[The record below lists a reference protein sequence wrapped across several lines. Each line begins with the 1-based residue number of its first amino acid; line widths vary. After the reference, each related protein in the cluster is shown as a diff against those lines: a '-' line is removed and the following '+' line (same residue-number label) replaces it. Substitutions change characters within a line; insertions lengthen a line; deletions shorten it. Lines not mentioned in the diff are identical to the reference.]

1 MSSKPINFSDT
12 IYCKGKLLGYSEP
25 GRKSLTIGK
34 INFSEF
40 SWKYIHIDDV
50 KVIEQYNSEELK
62 VGDFWYKKELKG
74 RKNCFFARQFEFK
87 WPISF
92 SKKFPFVAIHF
103 DCIRWPKR
111 PEIFIPRGDSEFFN
125 GTLYEVII
133 SDFKISDKRSPAD
146 SSVHLYAEIYFQI
159 KKPPIKVIPENI
171 IIVPETTAPVINEI
185 KTVGDGLN
193 VLPEDISSTTTASDP
208 VFDSGQNTVAT
219 PSKSK
224 SSLMSLLIW
233 FAALFIAWKFFPLL
247 VLPIFL
253 IGLSTVLFRF
263 FKKSCL
269 LILFSLFVF
278 IVGGFLLLYFLSNN
292 YKTVIPQDNRKG
304 TIKISPP
311 KAQKN
316 KDGTTDFTTEKEI
329 HWWDFYKADFWARYN
344 TSNTIFYESQQR
356 HQNIVSNETTN
367 NSIQFFTEVYGQMN
381 KMDNY
386 HIDSLTEIFITNAAK
401 LNLSPI
407 RTAEMVTTFIQ
418 EIPYYL
424 VHDLSCQES
433 CKQGGFTA
441 QYHSENKPCLPDI
454 PAGVQSPYE
463 FIHNLKGDCDT
474 RSLLAYSILKKMGIS
489 CSVWVSEA
497 YGHSILGV
505 GLPIGTGT
513 YKQINGVKHYAVE
526 LTAKGFKIGMIS
538 PEHTNTDNWDITLF
552 YNKY

>member
-1 MSSKPINFSDT
+1 MSSETNVLSDV

-25 GRKSLTIGK
+25 GKSSQNNGK
-34 INFSEF
+34 ITFSAF
-40 SWKYIHIDDV
+40 SWNYMHIDEV
-50 KVIEQYNSEELK
+50 QVIDYYHSEELK
-62 VGDFWYKKELKG
+62 VGDFWYRKVLKG
-74 RKNCFFARQFEFK
+74 KKNWWMSRQLI
-87 WPISF
+87 W
-92 SKKFPFVAIHF
+92 KFPTLS
-103 DCIRWPKR
+103 WPKR
-111 PEIFIPRGDSEFFN
+111 PEIFIPRGDAEFYS

-133 SDFKISDKRSPAD
+133 SDFAIIDKRSFASPLIHLSAD
-146 SSVHLYAEIYFQI
+146 IYFQI
-159 KKPPIKVIPENI
+159 KKPQVPLIPEKKVTVIQNNTSI
-171 IIVPETTAPVINEI
+171 ISQAATA
-185 KTVGDGLN
+185 GDGLN
-193 VLPEDISSTTTASDP
+193 VLPDDISSTAIASDP
-208 VFDSGQNTVAT
+208 VIDSGQNTLAV
-219 PSKSK
+219 PSKSRSK
-224 SSLMSLLIW
+224 IMSVLIW
-233 FAALFIAWKFFPLL
+233 LAALFMAWKFFPLL

-253 IGLSTVLFRF
+253 IGLSTILFRF
-263 FKKSCL
+263 FRKSCL
-269 LILFSLFVF
+269 FVLFSLLVF
-278 IVGGFLLLYFLSNN
+278 IVGGLLLLYFLSNN
-292 YKTVIPQDNRKG
+292 YKTHIPQDNRKG
-304 TIKISPP
+304 TIKTSPP
-311 KAQKN
+311 KSQKN
-316 KDGTTDFTTEKEI
+316 KDGTTDFTSAKEI
-329 HWWDFYKADFWARYN
+329 HWWDFFNADYWARYN

-367 NSIQFFTEVYGQMN
+367 NSIQFFTDVYGQMN

-386 HIDSLTEIFITNAAK
+386 HIDSLTEIFIAHAAK
-401 LNLSPI
+401 ANLSPI

-424 VHDLSCQES
+424 VHDLSCQEA

-441 QYHSENKPCLPDI
+441 QYHSENKPCLPNI

-513 YKQINGVKHYAVE
+513 FKQINGVKHYAVE

-538 PEHTNTDNWDITLF
+538 PDHTNTDNWDITLF

>member
-1 MSSKPINFSDT
+1 MSNKTINFSDT

-25 GRKSLTIGK
+25 GRQSRTIGK

-50 KVIEQYNSEELK
+50 KVIEKYNSEELK
-62 VGDFWYKKELKG
+62 VGDYWYRKVLKG
-74 RKNCFFARQFEFK
+74 RKNWFLSRQLI
-87 WPISF
+87 W
-92 SKKFPFVAIHF
+92 KFPKLS
-103 DCIRWPKR
+103 WPKR

-146 SSVHLYAEIYFQI
+146 PSVHLSAEIYFQI
-159 KKPPIKVIPENI
+159 KKPPIKVIPENN

-193 VLPEDISSTTTASDP
+193 VLPEDISSTTIASDP
-208 VFDSGQNTVAT
+208 VIESGQNTVVA

-253 IGLSTVLFRF
+253 IGLSNVLFRF

-292 YKTVIPQDNRKG
+292 YKTVIPKDNRKG

-329 HWWDFYKADFWARYN
+329 HWRDFYNADYWARYN

-386 HIDSLTEIFITNAAK
+386 HIDSLTEIFITNAVK

-526 LTAKGFKIGMIS
+526 LTAKDFKIGMIA